1 MIKKRPR
8 FNYWSCSRL
17 SYWIRGD
24 VKPEA
29 LPWGEWDNWHKEM
42 KKNRPIRYWLAEEG
56 LDRLQDIVNFPLDLI
71 YTLRVYIRNRFID
84 KIQYLKTGLIPG
96 EYYDLDHRMLHGL
109 FNELIDFVEC
119 EQAHLMKVYKDR
131 NYKFVKGRC
140 PQAGL
145 DYLFWACNLKMNE
158 DYGITPECKD
168 YGKLTDQAKAAI
180 KTVQLYHWWKNR
192 PNRIDPYSIF
202 TKKKHGKKYYLKISK
217 MEEEYYKEDTKM
229 MIELI
234 KLREFLWT

>member
-1 MIKKRPR
+1 MIKKRSR
-8 FNYWSCSRL
+8 INYWSCSRL

-24 VKPEA
+24 GKPEA
-29 LPWGEWDNWHKEM
+29 LTWKEWEVWHKETR
-42 KKNRPIRYWLAEEG
+42 KKRPIRYWLAEEG
-56 LDRLQDIVNFPLDLI
+56 LDRLQDIVSFPLDLI
-71 YTLRVYIRNRFID
+71 YTVRVYIRNRFID

-158 DYGITPECKD
+158 DYGLTPESKD

-180 KTVQLYHWWKNR
+180 KIVQLYYWWKNR
-192 PNRIDPYSIF
+192 PNRVDPYSIF
-202 TKKKHGKKYYLKISK
+202 TKKKDGKKYYLKIGK
-217 MEEEYYKEDTKM
+217 MEDEYYKEDTKM